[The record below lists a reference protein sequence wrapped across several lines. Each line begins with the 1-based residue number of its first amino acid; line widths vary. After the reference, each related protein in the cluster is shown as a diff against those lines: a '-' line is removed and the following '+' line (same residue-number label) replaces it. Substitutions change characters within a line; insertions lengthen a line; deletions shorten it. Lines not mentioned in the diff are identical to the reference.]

1 MQKIIFNLS
10 TFIMIFCLAISASC
24 QTSCQKKLAN
34 SQKMFDKG
42 YFVNSLDSLSKLRT
56 SNACKFSKKEKEIIL
71 ELIARNLIELD
82 QISKLDSIFIQILEN
97 NVNYNPSKELI
108 EEDFFLYL
116 SNHSAN
122 SKMDI
127 SFGFGGRTTFIEK
140 IRSYSLNENIDY
152 LNSIYESKP
161 ESSMSFNLGYKP
173 FNKHKLNFEFG
184 LQTMSNKRIIDK
196 SYGEIR
202 FEEKIESTSI
212 GINYSYEFRLKDN
225 ISLNPFAGY
234 EINIFTSHEATYED
248 TWSDI
253 LEFYTNSYNSFF
265 SAGRRIRFGNY
276 LNFGFNL
283 SYRVERV
290 SLFLNSGF
298 QYGFENFVTDR
309 YSNLDLIFE
318 KNFVADDYILHFLTI
333 QVGLKLNFKY
343 KIS

>member
-1 MQKIIFNLS
+1 MILS
-10 TFIMIFCLAISASC
+10 LAISTNA

-34 SQKMFDKG
+34 FQKMFDKG
-42 YFVNSLDSLSKLRT
+42 YFGNSLDSLSKLRT
-56 SNACKFSKKEKEIIL
+56 NNVCKFSKKEKEMML

-82 QISKLDSIFIQILEN
+82 QISKLDSIFIQIFEN

-108 EEDFFLYL
+108 EEDFFLHL

-127 SFGFGGRTTFIEK
+127 SFGFGGRSTFIEK

-152 LNSIYESKP
+152 LNSIYKSKP
-161 ESSMSFNLGYKP
+161 EASMSFTLGYKP
-173 FNKHKLNFEFG
+173 FKRQKLNFEFG
-184 LQTMSNKRIIDK
+184 LQTMSNERIINQWGDN
-196 SYGEIR
+196 EIR
-202 FEEKIESTSI
+202 FEEKIKSTSC
-212 GINYSYEFRLKDN
+212 GINYSYEFKLNDN
-225 ISLNPFAGY
+225 TSLNPFVGY
-234 EINIFTSHEATYED
+234 EINIFTSHEATYEEPYL
-248 TWSDI
+248 DI
-253 LEFYTNSYNSFF
+253 LQFYTNSYGYSET
-265 SAGRRIRFGNY
+265 SRVGGRIRSGNY

-283 SYRVERV
+283 SYRVEKV

-309 YSNLDLIFE
+309 YTNFDLIFE